1 MSWFPGHFSFVVVSR
16 SYRRVV
22 RSSAFFCKRAYIGVK
37 FIRKRLEYNC
47 TMGVR
52 KRPEPHGAPSA
63 SAALLAAARAARAD
77 ALATL
82 RAANVE
88 ERRTIQ
94 AWDEAAEV
102 EMAAAQAWGVAARAA
117 NAAAARA
124 TAAAAEEFE
133 AIDQWRR
140 SRSRSQRRL

>member
-1 MSWFPGHFSFVVVSR
+1 LSWFPGHFSFVVVSR

-47 TMGVR
+47 TMGNR
-52 KRPEPHGAPSA
+52 YRPQRHGAPSA

-82 RAANVE
+82 RTANAEVQ
-88 ERRTIQ
+88 RTIQ

-102 EMAAAQAWGVAARAA
+102 EMAAAQVWGAAARAA

>member
-1 MSWFPGHFSFVVVSR
+1 
-16 SYRRVV
+16 
-22 RSSAFFCKRAYIGVK
+22 
-37 FIRKRLEYNC
+37 
-47 TMGVR
+47 MGVR
-52 KRPEPHGAPSA
+52 KRPERHGAPSA
-63 SAALLAAARAARAD
+63 SAALLAAARVVRAD

-82 RAANVE
+82 RAANLE

-94 AWDEAAEV
+94 AWDEAAAV
-102 EMAAAQAWGVAARAA
+102 EMAAVEAWGAAARAA

-124 TAAAAEEFE
+124 TAAAEEFE